1 MCCLKWNIKYQK
13 WNILFSKTV
22 PNFANRN
29 LNQNTVK
36 MHDRESYN
44 AKMPA
49 ACFLLFFAH
58 GLVFSSWASR
68 IPVIKNALSI
78 NEAELGTLLLL
89 MPVGQLSTMVL
100 AGKLIS
106 RYGSSQV
113 IKSCFLFYPVFLLL
127 IGISPSYWVLGA
139 VLFFFGV
146 SGNLCNIAMNTQAI
160 EIETM
165 TKRTLLSSY
174 HGAWCFAGLAGAL
187 VGLLMININ
196 VDTFY
201 HFIFIFILVAGLWLY
216 SRQHLTNIIHKV
228 EPQTQ
233 SVFKSVDPTLVGLGV
248 IGFLSMAIEGA
259 MFDWS
264 GVYFQTIV
272 KAPEKLVI
280 LGYTSFILM
289 MTLGRFVGN
298 RVIEKY
304 GKKTVLQGC
313 GILMSSGLFLSVFFP
328 ELWVCIIAFM
338 IIGLGGSLSVPS
350 VYSAV
355 GQVST
360 VAPSIALS
368 FVSSISFLGFLMG
381 PALIGYIAEGFD
393 LRYSYGLFACFGIL
407 LTVIAGQMK
416 IFRNKS

>member
-1 MCCLKWNIKYQK
+1 MH
-13 WNILFSKTV
+13 
-22 PNFANRN
+22 
-29 LNQNTVK
+29 NT
-36 MHDRESYN
+36 ESLN
-44 AKMPA
+44 AKMPK

-68 IPVIKNALSI
+68 IPIIKDALSI

-89 MPVGQLSTMVL
+89 MPIGQISTMVL

-106 RYGSSQV
+106 MYGSSWI
-113 IKSCFLFYPVFLLL
+113 IKRCFLLYPMFLLL
-127 IGISPSYWVLGA
+127 IGLAPSYWVLAA

-146 SGNLCNIAMNTQAI
+146 SGNLCNIAINTQAI
-160 EIETM
+160 EIEGI
-165 TKRTLLSSY
+165 TKRTLLSSC
-174 HGAWCFAGLAGAL
+174 HGAWCFAGLVGAV
-187 VGLLMININ
+187 VGLLMINLG
-196 VDTFY
+196 VGTFY
-201 HFIFIFILVAGLWLY
+201 HFIVAFALVFLLWLY
-216 SRQHLTNIIHKV
+216 SKAHLTNIIHKV
-228 EPQTQ
+228 APQRQ
-233 SVFKSVDPTLVGLGV
+233 SIFKSVNPTLVALGI

-280 LGYTSFILM
+280 VGYTSFILM

-298 RVIEKY
+298 HVIEKY
-304 GKKTVLQGC
+304 GKRLVLQMC
-313 GILMSSGLFLSVFFP
+313 GILMSTGLFLSVFFP

-338 IIGLGGSLSVPS
+338 IIGLGSSLSVPS
-350 VYSAV
+350 VYSTV
-355 GQVST
+355 GKVST

-381 PALIGYIAEGFD
+381 PPLIGYIAESFD

-407 LTVIAGQMK
+407 LSVMAGQMK
-416 IFRNKS
+416 VFQHKN

>member
-1 MCCLKWNIKYQK
+1 MH
-13 WNILFSKTV
+13 
-22 PNFANRN
+22 
-29 LNQNTVK
+29 NT
-36 MHDRESYN
+36 ESLN
-44 AKMPA
+44 AKMPK

-68 IPVIKNALSI
+68 IPIIKDALSI

-89 MPVGQLSTMVL
+89 MPIGQISTMVL

-106 RYGSSQV
+106 MYGSSWI
-113 IKSCFLFYPVFLLL
+113 IKRCFLLYPMFLLL
-127 IGISPSYWVLGA
+127 IGLAPSYWVLAA

-146 SGNLCNIAMNTQAI
+146 SGNLCNIAINTQAI
-160 EIETM
+160 EIEGI
-165 TKRTLLSSY
+165 TKTTLLSSC
-174 HGAWCFAGLAGAL
+174 HGAWCFAGLVGAV
-187 VGLLMININ
+187 VGLLMINLG
-196 VDTFY
+196 VGTFY
-201 HFIFIFILVAGLWLY
+201 HFIVAFALVFLLWLY
-216 SRQHLTNIIHKV
+216 SKAHLTNIIHKV
-228 EPQTQ
+228 APQRQ
-233 SVFKSVDPTLVGLGV
+233 SIFKSVNPTLVALGI

-280 LGYTSFILM
+280 VGYTSFILM

-304 GKKTVLQGC
+304 GKRLVLQMC
-313 GILMSSGLFLSVFFP
+313 GILMSTGLFLSVFFP

-338 IIGLGGSLSVPS
+338 IIGLGSSLSVPS
-350 VYSAV
+350 VYSTV
-355 GQVST
+355 GKVST

-381 PALIGYIAEGFD
+381 PPLIGYIAESFD

-407 LTVIAGQMK
+407 LSVMAGQMK
-416 IFRNKS
+416 VFQHKN

>member
-1 MCCLKWNIKYQK
+1 
-13 WNILFSKTV
+13 
-22 PNFANRN
+22 
-29 LNQNTVK
+29 

-44 AKMPA
+44 TKMPA

-68 IPVIKNALSI
+68 IPVIKNTLSI
-78 NEAELGTLLLL
+78 SEAELGTLLLL
-89 MPVGQLSTMVL
+89 MPIGQLSTMVP

-106 RYGSSQV
+106 RFGSSRI
-113 IKSCFLFYPVFLLL
+113 IKSCFLLYPVFLLL
-127 IGISPSYWVLGA
+127 IGLSPSYWVLA
-139 VLFFFGV
+139 VVLFFFGV

-160 EIETM
+160 EIESI

-174 HGAWCFAGLAGAL
+174 HGAWCFAGLVGAV
-187 VGLLMININ
+187 VGLLAINIH
-196 VDTFY
+196 VATFY
-201 HFIFIFILVAGLWLY
+201 HFVFIFILVAGLWMY
-216 SRQHLTNIIHKV
+216 SKGNLTNIIHKV
-228 EPQTQ
+228 EPQRQ
-233 SVFKSVDPTLVGLGV
+233 SIFKTVNSTLIGLGV

-272 KAPEKLVI
+272 KAPDGLVI
-280 LGYTSFILM
+280 LGYTSFIFM
-289 MTLGRFVGN
+289 MTLGRFAGN

-313 GILMSSGLFLSVFFP
+313 GLLMSCGLFLSVFFP
-328 ELWVCIIAFM
+328 EFWVCIIAFM

-381 PALIGYIAEGFD
+381 PPLIGYIAEAFD

-407 LTVIAGQMK
+407 LTVIAGQMD
-416 IFRNKS
+416 IFRIKK

>member
-1 MCCLKWNIKYQK
+1 MQ
-13 WNILFSKTV
+13 
-22 PNFANRN
+22 
-29 LNQNTVK
+29 
-36 MHDRESYN
+36 DRESYN

-68 IPVIKNALSI
+68 IPIIKEALSI
-78 NEAELGTLLLL
+78 NEAQLGTLLLL
-89 MPVGQLSTMVL
+89 MPIGQLSTMAL

-106 RYGSSQV
+106 IKGSSWV
-113 IKSCFLFYPVFLLL
+113 IRRCFLLYPLCLLL
-127 IGISPSYWVLGA
+127 IGLSPSYWVLA
-139 VLFFFGV
+139 VVLFFFGV
-146 SGNLCNIAMNTQAI
+146 SGNLCNIAINTQAI
-160 EIETM
+160 EIESLTQ
-165 TKRTLLSSY
+165 RTLLSSY
-174 HGAWCFAGLAGAL
+174 HGAWCFAGLTGAL
-187 VGLLMININ
+187 IGLLMITLNI
-196 VDTFY
+196 DTLY
-201 HFIFIFILVAGLWLY
+201 HFIFSFILVSALWWY
-216 SRQHLTNIIHKV
+216 SKNHLTHIIHKV
-228 EPQTQ
+228 EPQKQ
-233 SVFKSVDPTLVGLGV
+233 SIFKAVNPTLVGLGI

-298 RVIEKY
+298 RIIEKY
-304 GKKTVLQGC
+304 GKRFVLQCC
-313 GILMSSGLFLSVFFP
+313 GILMSCGLFLSVFFP

-350 VYSAV
+350 IYSTIGKV
-355 GQVST
+355 NT

-368 FVSSISFLGFLMG
+368 FVSSISFLGFLIG
-381 PALIGYIAEGFD
+381 PPLIGYIAEAFD

-407 LTVIAGQMK
+407 LSIMARQMDIFK
-416 IFRNKS
+416 IKD

>member
-1 MCCLKWNIKYQK
+1 M
-13 WNILFSKTV
+13 
-22 PNFANRN
+22 P
-29 LNQNTVK
+29 
-36 MHDRESYN
+36 DRESFN
-44 AKMPA
+44 AKMPT

-68 IPVIKNALSI
+68 IPIIKTALSI

-89 MPVGQLSTMVL
+89 MPIGQLSTMVL

-106 RYGSSQV
+106 IHGSSWV
-113 IKSCFLFYPVFLLL
+113 IKRCFLLYPVFLLL
-127 IGISPSYWVLGA
+127 IGLSPSYWVLA
-139 VLFFFGV
+139 VVLFFFGV
-146 SGNLCNIAMNTQAI
+146 SGNLCNIAINTQAI
-160 EIETM
+160 EIESI

-187 VGLLMININ
+187 VGLLMITMN
-196 VDTFY
+196 VGTFY
-201 HFIFIFILVAGLWLY
+201 HFIFTFILVSGLWWY
-216 SRQHLTNIIHKV
+216 GKNNLTNVIHKV
-228 EPQTQ
+228 EPQKQ
-233 SVFKSVDPTLVGLGV
+233 SIFKKINPTLVGLGI

-272 KAPEKLVI
+272 KASEKLVI

-298 RVIEKY
+298 RIIEKY
-304 GKKTVLQGC
+304 GKRIVLQCC

-328 ELWVCIIAFM
+328 ELWICVIAFM
-338 IIGLGGSLSVPS
+338 IIGLGASLSVPS
-350 VYSAV
+350 VYSTIGKV
-355 GQVST
+355 NT

-368 FVSSISFLGFLMG
+368 FVSSISFLGFLIG
-381 PALIGYIAEGFD
+381 PPLIGYIAEAFD

-407 LTVIAGQMK
+407 LAIMARQMEVFK
-416 IFRNKS
+416 TKD

>member
-1 MCCLKWNIKYQK
+1 
-13 WNILFSKTV
+13 
-22 PNFANRN
+22 
-29 LNQNTVK
+29 

-89 MPVGQLSTMVL
+89 MPIGQLSTMVL

-106 RYGSSQV
+106 KYGSSRI
-113 IKSCFLFYPVFLLL
+113 IKNCFLLYPAFLLL
-127 IGISPSYWVLGA
+127 IGLSSSYWMLAV

-146 SGNLCNIAMNTQAI
+146 TGNLCNIAMNTQAI
-160 EIETM
+160 EIESI

-174 HGAWCFAGLAGAL
+174 HGAWCFAGLVGAV
-187 VGLLMININ
+187 VGLFAITIN

-201 HFIFIFILVAGLWLY
+201 HFLFTFILVTGLWLY
-216 SRQHLTNIIHKV
+216 SKRNLTNIIHKV
-228 EPQTQ
+228 EPQR
-233 SVFKSVDPTLVGLGV
+233 SSIFKSVNPTLVGLGI

-289 MTLGRFVGN
+289 MTLGRFIGN
-298 RVIEKY
+298 RIIEKY
-304 GKKTVLQGC
+304 GKRIVLQGC
-313 GILMSSGLFLSVFFP
+313 GILMSGGLFLSVFFP
-328 ELWVCIIAFM
+328 ELWICIIAFM

-350 VYSAV
+350 VYSTV
-355 GQVST
+355 GKVKG

-368 FVSSISFLGFLMG
+368 FVSSIAFLGFLMG
-381 PALIGYIAEGFD
+381 PPLIGYIAEAFD

-407 LTVIAGQMK
+407 LTVMSGQMK
-416 IFRNKS
+416 VFKSKD

>member
-1 MCCLKWNIKYQK
+1 
-13 WNILFSKTV
+13 
-22 PNFANRN
+22 
-29 LNQNTVK
+29 
-36 MHDRESYN
+36 MHDRETS
-44 AKMPA
+44 ATRMPT

-68 IPVIKNALSI
+68 IPIIKNALSI

-89 MPVGQLSTMVL
+89 MPIGQLSTMVL

-106 RYGSSQV
+106 KYGSSQI
-113 IKSCFLFYPVFLLL
+113 IKSCFLLYPAFLLL
-127 IGISPSYWVLGA
+127 IGLAPSYWALAA

-146 SGNLCNIAMNTQAI
+146 TGNMCNIAINTQAI
-160 EIETM
+160 EIESI

-174 HGAWCFAGLAGAL
+174 HGAWCFAGLIGAV
-187 VGLLMININ
+187 VGLLMINLN
-196 VDTFY
+196 VSTFY
-201 HFIFIFILVAGLWLY
+201 HFVLTFVLVFSIWFY
-216 SRQHLTNIIHKV
+216 SKGHLTNIIHKV
-228 EPQTQ
+228 EPQRQ
-233 SVFKSVDPTLVGLGV
+233 SILKFVNPTLVGLGV

-289 MTLGRFVGN
+289 MTLGRFIGN
-298 RVIEKY
+298 RVIERY
-304 GKKTVLQGC
+304 GKKIVLQCC
-313 GILMSSGLFLSVFFP
+313 GILMSGGLFLSVFFP
-328 ELWVCIIAFM
+328 ELWICIIAFM
-338 IIGLGGSLSVPS
+338 IIGLGSSLSVPS
-350 VYSAV
+350 VYSTV
-355 GQVST
+355 GKVSK

-381 PALIGYIAEGFD
+381 PPLIGYIAEWFD

-407 LTVIAGQMK
+407 LAIMAGQMK
-416 IFRNKS
+416 VFRSK

>member
-1 MCCLKWNIKYQK
+1 MQDR
-13 WNILFSKTV
+13 KTAV
-22 PNFANRN
+22 
-29 LNQNTVK
+29 T
-36 MHDRESYN
+36 
-44 AKMPA
+44 KMPK

-68 IPVIKNALSI
+68 IPIIKDALSI

-89 MPVGQLSTMVL
+89 MPIGQLSTMVL

-106 RYGSSQV
+106 KYGSSQI
-113 IKSCFLFYPVFLLL
+113 IKSCFLLYPAFLLL
-127 IGISPSYWVLGA
+127 IGLSPSYWVLAA

-146 SGNLCNIAMNTQAI
+146 TGNMCNIAINTQAI
-160 EIETM
+160 EIETI
-165 TKRTLLSSY
+165 TKKTLLSSY
-174 HGAWCFAGLAGAL
+174 HGAWCFAGLVGAIL
-187 VGLLMININ
+187 GLLMINLN
-196 VDTFY
+196 VGTFY
-201 HFIFIFILVAGLWLY
+201 HFVFTFVLVMSLWLY
-216 SRQHLTNIIHKV
+216 SKGHLTNIIHKA

-233 SVFKSVDPTLVGLGV
+233 SIFKFVNPTLVGLGI

-289 MTLGRFVGN
+289 MTLGRFIGN

-304 GKKTVLQGC
+304 GKKIVLQCC

-328 ELWVCIIAFM
+328 ELWICIIAFM
-338 IIGLGGSLSVPS
+338 IIGLGSSLSVPS
-350 VYSAV
+350 VYSTV
-355 GQVST
+355 GKVSK

-381 PALIGYIAEGFD
+381 PPLIGFIAEWFD

-407 LTVIAGQMK
+407 LAIMAGQMK
-416 IFRNKS
+416 VFRSK

>member
-1 MCCLKWNIKYQK
+1 MQ
-13 WNILFSKTV
+13 
-22 PNFANRN
+22 
-29 LNQNTVK
+29 
-36 MHDRESYN
+36 DRESYN
-44 AKMPA
+44 AKMPT

-89 MPVGQLSTMVL
+89 MPIGQLSTMVL

-106 RYGSSQV
+106 KYGSSKIIQN
-113 IKSCFLFYPVFLLL
+113 CFLIYPVFLLL
-127 IGISPSYWVLGA
+127 IGLSPSYWVLAG

-160 EIETM
+160 EIESV
-165 TKRTLLSSY
+165 TKKTLLSSY
-174 HGAWCFAGLAGAL
+174 HGAWCFAGLSGA
-187 VGLLMININ
+187 VIGMLMISMN
-196 VDTFY
+196 VGTFY
-201 HFIFIFILVAGLWLY
+201 HFVFTFVLVGGLWLY
-216 SRQHLTNIIHKV
+216 SRNHLTNIIHKV
-228 EPQTQ
+228 EPQRQ
-233 SVFKSVDPTLVGLGV
+233 SIFKSVNPTLVGLGI

-280 LGYTSFILM
+280 MGYTSFILM
-289 MTLGRFVGN
+289 MTLGRFIGN

-304 GKKTVLQGC
+304 GKRMVLQTC
-313 GILMSSGLFLSVFFP
+313 GILMSGGLFLSVFFP
-328 ELWVCIIAFM
+328 ELWICTIAFM

-381 PALIGYIAEGFD
+381 PPLIGYIAEAFD

-407 LTVIAGQMK
+407 LTIISGRMK
-416 IFRNKS
+416 IFKSKS

>member
-1 MCCLKWNIKYQK
+1 MQ
-13 WNILFSKTV
+13 
-22 PNFANRN
+22 
-29 LNQNTVK
+29 
-36 MHDRESYN
+36 DRETSVT
-44 AKMPA
+44 KMPT

-68 IPVIKNALSI
+68 IPIIKDALSI

-89 MPVGQLSTMVL
+89 MPIGQLSTMVL

-106 RYGSSQV
+106 KYGSSQI
-113 IKSCFLFYPVFLLL
+113 IKSCFLLYPAFLLL
-127 IGISPSYWVLGA
+127 IGLSPSYWTLAA

-146 SGNLCNIAMNTQAI
+146 TGNMCNIAINTQAI
-160 EIETM
+160 EIETI

-174 HGAWCFAGLAGAL
+174 HGAWCFAGLVGAIL
-187 VGLLMININ
+187 GLLMINLN
-196 VDTFY
+196 VGTFY
-201 HFIFIFILVAGLWLY
+201 HFVFTFVLVLSLWLY
-216 SRQHLTNIIHKV
+216 SKEHLTNIIHKA

-233 SVFKSVDPTLVGLGV
+233 SIFKFVNPTLVGLGV

-289 MTLGRFVGN
+289 MTLGRFIGN

-304 GKKTVLQGC
+304 GKKIVLQCC
-313 GILMSSGLFLSVFFP
+313 GILMSGGLFLSVFFP
-328 ELWVCIIAFM
+328 ELWICIIAFM
-338 IIGLGGSLSVPS
+338 IIGLGSSLSVPS
-350 VYSAV
+350 VYSTV
-355 GQVST
+355 GKVSK

-381 PALIGYIAEGFD
+381 PPLIGFIAEWFD

-407 LTVIAGQMK
+407 LAIMAGQMK
-416 IFRNKS
+416 VFRSK

>member
-1 MCCLKWNIKYQK
+1 
-13 WNILFSKTV
+13 
-22 PNFANRN
+22 
-29 LNQNTVK
+29 
-36 MHDRESYN
+36 MHDRETS
-44 AKMPA
+44 ATRMPT

-68 IPVIKNALSI
+68 IPIIKNALSI

-89 MPVGQLSTMVL
+89 MPIGQLSTMVL

-106 RYGSSQV
+106 KYGSSQM
-113 IKSCFLFYPVFLLL
+113 IKNCFLLYPAFLLL
-127 IGISPSYWVLGA
+127 IGLAPSYWVLAA

-146 SGNLCNIAMNTQAI
+146 TGNMCNIAINTQAI
-160 EIETM
+160 EIESI

-174 HGAWCFAGLAGAL
+174 HGAWCFAGLIGAV
-187 VGLLMININ
+187 VGLLMINLN
-196 VDTFY
+196 VSTFY
-201 HFIFIFILVAGLWLY
+201 HFVFTFGLVLSIWFY
-216 SRQHLTNIIHKV
+216 SKGHLTNIIHKV
-228 EPQTQ
+228 EPQRQ
-233 SVFKSVDPTLVGLGV
+233 SILKFVNPTLVGLGV

-289 MTLGRFVGN
+289 MTLGRFIGN
-298 RVIEKY
+298 RVIERY
-304 GKKTVLQGC
+304 GKKIVLQCC

-328 ELWVCIIAFM
+328 ELWICIIAFM
-338 IIGLGGSLSVPS
+338 IIGLGSSLSVPS
-350 VYSAV
+350 VYSTV
-355 GQVST
+355 GKVSK

-381 PALIGYIAEGFD
+381 PPLIGYIAEWFD

-407 LTVIAGQMK
+407 LAIMAGQMK
-416 IFRNKS
+416 VFRSK